1 MCSASDTCPPFN
13 TTFHRE
19 ANWTH
24 SFRWWILHSFRPAC
38 YQISSRF
45 TVRER
50 QSFSI
55 NHVCSILSCPITKMR
70 WMYDCL
76 LHTFSCSIASLR
88 KKLIVEINSLS
99 WIYACLR
106 QDRRVIREEYPRLSD
121 QVWSKACFTSN
132 PPNNLHLIFHKPE
145 INELQAHNCLV
156 CRWTRPRLQLIHNL
170 YYLAKLYL
178 TSTIDK
184 IIVIT

>member
-1 MCSASDTCPPFN
+1 MNEKITFFFPLHLNVFSVKHVSPFN
-13 TTFHRE
+13 TTCHRE

-24 SFRWWILHSFRPAC
+24 SFRWWILHSFRPVC

-76 LHTFSCSIASLR
+76 LHKLGCSIASLR
-88 KKLIVEINSLS
+88 KKLIVEINRLY

-121 QVWSKACFTSN
+121 QLWSKACFTLN
-132 PPNNLHLIFHKPE
+132 PLNNLGEYTL
-145 INELQAHNCLV
+145 
-156 CRWTRPRLQLIHNL
+156 NL
-170 YYLAKLYL
+170 
-178 TSTIDK
+178 S
-184 IIVIT
+184 